1 MDVVHLGVDPQ
12 TSTDAVTMSARHR
25 TVAADHAKR
34 PGLQRFEH
42 HVVERI
48 AAGGNHGAFGWDVTH
63 VLAVLIGGNA
73 AGDASV
79 LALELDHLGV
89 VVKAGALLDA
99 IVVENLVAV
108 ERLAGTV
115 VERAPARRMTCR
127 EVMMVSGIDLVAR
140 FVPEFHAA
148 FGQTIAVPINRGAGI
163 VAPNLDQILLQVAG
177 SVHRHGANEFE
188 LVDLGSLL
196 FLIAGIHGGQV
207 VANAG
212 AGRESVDADH
222 LGPSSAAAATANIPP
237 VPQPITRI
245 TVLIVSTMSFS
256 AISGGLPSQ
265 SPSSAASVLVMT
277 STGISPL
284 ACAMHLEAA
293 L

>member
-1 MDVVHLGVDPQ
+1 
-12 TSTDAVTMSARHR
+12 
-25 TVAADHAKR
+25 
-34 PGLQRFEH
+34 
-42 HVVERI
+42 
-48 AAGGNHGAFGWDVTH
+48 
-63 VLAVLIGGNA
+63 
-73 AGDASV
+73 
-79 LALELDHLGV
+79 
-89 VVKAGALLDA
+89 
-99 IVVENLVAV
+99 
-108 ERLAGTV
+108 
-115 VERAPARRMTCR
+115 
-127 EVMMVSGIDLVAR
+127 MVSGIDLVAR

-212 AGRESVDADH
+212 AGRES
-222 LGPSSAAAATANIPP
+222 
-237 VPQPITRI
+237 
-245 TVLIVSTMSFS
+245 
-256 AISGGLPSQ
+256 
-265 SPSSAASVLVMT
+265 AASVLVMT